1 MIPQPRAIAGGLT
14 IHLPLPPFLSHT
26 CKSYVPSRFA
36 SLHHPQLDGPIFHI
50 LFPSSLFTTRI
61 SSSFYLSIF
70 QSLLLSKISNS
81 QSFHLS
87 ASLCLYSSITSVWF
101 ISLYLSITCDQV
113 GFLTFRNNFVS
124 AGRQKVRGKK
134 PN

>member
-26 CKSYVPSRFA
+26 YKSYVPSRFA

-50 LFPSSLFTTRI
+50 LFPSPHFTTRV
-61 SSSFYLSIF
+61 SLSFYLSIF
-70 QSLLLSKISNS
+70 QSLLCKISIS

-87 ASLCLYSSITSVWF
+87 VFLCLYSSITSVWS
-101 ISLYLSITCDQV
+101 ISLYLSITCDKV

-124 AGRQKVRGKK
+124 AGRQKVRGKN